1 VPRMGLTAEKIVESA
16 AGLADADG
24 LDAVSLSAI
33 ALHLGVVRLG
43 QDQRGRLGL
52 VGLRTELGIGK
63 ESDVAG
69 TGGIQ
74 WRDAIDR
81 DGRITLQLTAQALDQ
96 LLQSNTHLGF
106 SEW

>member
-1 VPRMGLTAEKIVESA
+1 
-16 AGLADADG
+16 
-24 LDAVSLSAI
+24 
-33 ALHLGVVRLG
+33 
-43 QDQRGRLGL
+43 
-52 VGLRTELGIGK
+52 
-63 ESDVAG
+63 